1 MEAKS
6 VNSSRTTIT
15 ELMIPSFANFSGK
28 VHGGTL
34 LSLMDKVAYVCAA
47 KHSGAYCVTV
57 SVDGVEFREPVEVGE
72 LVSLAASINY
82 VGNSSMIVGI
92 RVESLKPK
100 TGEVKH
106 TNSCYFTMVAKNED
120 GSLMT
125 VPELILESHVDI
137 RRFHDAKKLKEK
149 RKEITDLLHREF
161 KDMTDKEISDNLREN
176 RCIIALTSSNSVD

>member
-1 MEAKS
+1 MMNMEAKPVS
-6 VNSSRTTIT
+6 DSKVTIT

-92 RVESLKPK
+92 RVTSLKPK
-100 TGEVKH
+100 TGEEKH
-106 TNSCYFTMVAKNED
+106 TNSCYFTMVAKNAD
-120 GSLMT
+120 GSLMK
-125 VPELILESHVDI
+125 VPRLILENPQDV
-137 RRFHDAKKLKEK
+137 RRFYDAMLLKSK
-149 RKEITDLLHREF
+149 RFEINEMLN
-161 KDMTDKEISDNLREN
+161 KDVKDVGLDVMIRAVQEN
-176 RCIIALTSSNSVD
+176 RCSINF